1 MKILHL
7 DVNHPILIDSL
18 NNLGYINDE
27 DYNSTKKD
35 VIKKIKEYEGI
46 VIRSRFII
54 DKNFINHAIKLKF
67 IARVGSGIEN
77 IDFNYA
83 ISKNIK
89 IISSPEGNSNAV
101 GEHAMGLILSLANN
115 INKSSNEV
123 RNGVWQREENRGF
136 EIENKT
142 ISILGLGNTGHSFAK
157 KLSSFNCNVIY
168 FDINNSIETPY
179 ARSCTLKEIF
189 ENTDVL
195 SLHLPLTDK
204 TKNLFNKT
212 FIYKFKKPFFL
223 INTSRGNIVNTND
236 MIDALNSKKILGAGL
251 DVLDIEKVSFM
262 SLDKNINSNF
272 KKLKKLDN
280 VIITPHIA
288 GWTNESKI
296 KLAETIAEKII
307 KNFKL

>member
-18 NNLGYINDE
+18 NNLGYTNDE
-27 DYNSTKKD
+27 DYISTKKD
-35 VIKKIKEYEGI
+35 IIKKIKEYDGI
-46 VIRSRFII
+46 IIRSRFAI
-54 DKNFINHAIKLKF
+54 DKKFINHAINLKF

-77 IDFNYA
+77 IDLNYA

-101 GEHAMGLILSLANN
+101 GEHAMGLLLSLANN

-123 RNGVWQREENRGF
+123 RNGVWQREKNRGF

-142 ISILGLGNTGHSFAK
+142 ISILGLGNTGKSFVK

-179 ARSCTLKEIF
+179 ARSSTLKEIF
-189 ENTDVL
+189 ENTDIL
-195 SLHLPLTDK
+195 SLHLPLTEK
-204 TKNLFNKT
+204 TKNLVNKT

-223 INTSRGNIVNTND
+223 INTSRGNIVNTTD
-236 MIDALNSKKILGAGL
+236 MLDALNSKQILGAGL
-251 DVLDIEKVSFM
+251 DVLDIENVSFM
-262 SLDKNINSNF
+262 SLDKNVNYSF
-272 KKLKKLDN
+272 KKLKNLDN

-296 KLAETIAEKII
+296 KLAETIVEKIV
-307 KNFKL
+307 KNFRL

>member
-27 DYNSTKKD
+27 DYNSKKKD
-35 VIKKIKEYEGI
+35 IIKKIKEYEGI

-168 FDINNSIETPY
+168 FDINNSIETSY

-272 KKLKKLDN
+272 KKLKKLNN